1 MRVVHVSDCY
11 PPRTGGI
18 ESQVGDLA
26 ARQVAAGDEVHVFTA
41 TPGEDGAHGGQVE
54 LRDGVRVHRMGTRL
68 PFDMPV
74 NPVSGPK
81 LLRSGFGDV
90 SPDVVHV
97 HAGMVSPFAFD
108 GARLAIASG
117 LPTVITWHCMLD
129 GMLPAL
135 RLGARTTSWNRV
147 PAALTAVSAAAAR
160 RVADVFDAPV
170 EVLRNG
176 LDMAAWRPA
185 DGSDRTG
192 EHGPLRLVATMRMAP
207 RKRAVPLVQL
217 VGRAARAL
225 PPDRLRLTLIGSG
238 PSLGRVRSTIA
249 ELGLD
254 RAAELTGRLDRA
266 AVHRRYSEAD
276 VFLAP
281 AELEAFG
288 IAALEARASGLVVVG
303 RSGTGLAEFVQDG
316 VDGLLVD
323 DDRAMSDAI
332 VRLARDGELLA
343 RLKTHNR
350 AVTPAFDWTDVI
362 GATREQYG
370 RARELAARTS

>member
-26 ARQVAAGDEVHVFTA
+26 ARQAASGDEVHVFTA
-41 TPGEDGAHGGQVE
+41 TPGADGSHGGQVE
-54 LRDGVRVHRMGTRL
+54 LRDGVRVHRMGARL
-68 PFDMPV
+68 PFDVPV
-74 NPVSGPK
+74 NPVSGPR

-90 SPDVVHV
+90 LPDVVHV

-129 GMLPAL
+129 GMIPAL

-176 LDMAAWRPA
+176 LDMGEWRPA
-185 DGSDRTG
+185 PGSDRSG

-207 RKRAVPLVQL
+207 RKRAVPLVQI
-217 VGRAARAL
+217 VARAARML
-225 PPDRLRLTLIGSG
+225 PPDRLRLTLIGAG
-238 PSLGRVRSTIA
+238 PSLSRVRSA
-249 ELGLD
+249 VFDLGLG
-254 RAAELTGRLDRA
+254 RAVELTGRIDRP
-266 AVHRRYSEAD
+266 AVHERYADAD

-288 IAALEARASGLVVVG
+288 IAALEARAAGLVVVG
-303 RSGTGLAEFVQDG
+303 RAGTGLAEFVRDG

-323 DDRAMSDAI
+323 DDEAMVAAI

-343 RLKTHNR
+343 RFKGHNR
-350 AVTPAFDWTDVI
+350 EVVPAFDWADVL
-362 GATREQYG
+362 GSAREQYG
-370 RARELAARTS
+370 RARAIAALAS

>member
-41 TPGEDGAHGGQVE
+41 TPGEDGSHGGQVE

-90 SPDVVHV
+90 APDVVHV

-147 PAALTAVSAAAAR
+147 PAALTAVSAAAAK

-176 LDMAAWRPA
+176 LDMAQWRPA
-185 DGSDRTG
+185 GGSDRSG

-207 RKRAVPLVQL
+207 RKRAVPLVQI
-217 VGRAARAL
+217 VARAARTL

-238 PSLGRVRSTIA
+238 PSLGRVRSTVA

-254 RAAELTGRLDRA
+254 RSAELTGRLDRA
-266 AVHRRYSEAD
+266 AVHMRYADAD

-303 RSGTGLAEFVQDG
+303 RKGTGLAEFVQDG

-323 DDRAMSDAI
+323 GDRGMTEAI
-332 VRLARDGELLA
+332 VTLARDGELLA
-343 RLKTHNR
+343 RLKAHNR
-350 AVTPAFDWTDVI
+350 AVTPTFDWVDVI
-362 GATREQYG
+362 ESAREQYG
-370 RARELAARTS
+370 RAREIAAHAG